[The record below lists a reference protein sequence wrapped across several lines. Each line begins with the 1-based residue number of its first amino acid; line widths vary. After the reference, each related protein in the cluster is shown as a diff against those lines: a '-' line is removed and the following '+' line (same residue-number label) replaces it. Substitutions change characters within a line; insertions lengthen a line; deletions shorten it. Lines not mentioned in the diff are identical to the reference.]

1 MTKRKIRPSEEALE
15 AACEAMVRHSLA
27 KDTIFDTVFE
37 ILQAAYD
44 IDFGS
49 VDDLAEFEKNRK
61 AWAKSLE
68 KVRQHIG
75 GE

>member
-1 MTKRKIRPSEEALE
+1 MTKRKIRPSVEALE
-15 AACEAMVRHSLA
+15 AACEESIHQFMNKA
-27 KDTIFDTVFE
+27 TIHDSVVA